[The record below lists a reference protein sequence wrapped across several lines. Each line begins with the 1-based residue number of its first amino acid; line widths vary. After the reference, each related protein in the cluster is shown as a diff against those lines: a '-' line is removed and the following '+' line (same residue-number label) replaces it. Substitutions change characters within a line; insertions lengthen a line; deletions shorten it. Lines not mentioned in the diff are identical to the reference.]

1 MKEDVHD
8 YTDILAIEHNDSK
21 KHKRMS
27 MTDRAAQFSPFAAL
41 TGYEDSIRETGRE
54 TTEKKILSEERRE
67 EINRMIHYL
76 LDNKE
81 TEFNITYFIK
91 DEKKEGG
98 RYQEDIATLKKY
110 IEEESSLL
118 LSSGTKINLEDI
130 YDISLSDGHSSSKME

>member
-8 YTDILAIEHNDSK
+8 YTDILDIGHFDSR

-54 TTEKKILSEERRE
+54 TTKKKILSEEKRE
-67 EINRMIHYL
+67 DINRIIHYL
-76 LDNKE
+76 LENKE
-81 TEFNITYFIK
+81 TEFTITYFIK

-110 IEEESSLL
+110 IEEGSSLL
-118 LSSGTKINLEDI
+118 LSDGTKINLEDI